1 MSSTVRA
8 TSSVRQGNTYFT
20 NIATVATTDLL
31 DATGATT
38 VVVNNAGAWQTG
50 TIGTVVLRDLGKTV
64 RVPATSNGSGNYQR
78 ILRKVQRVDVGAQ
91 TSTAFPVSN
100 GFVGFNEGVGGAADA
115 GSGNNPSGFETFY
128 IQIGATTAAAST
140 PPKFV
145 RCGLA

>member
-8 TSSVRQGNTYFT
+8 TSSVRQGNGYFT

-31 DATGATT
+31 DATGAAAT
-38 VVVNNAGAWQTG
+38 VGGPAGWQTG
-50 TIGTVVLRDLGKTV
+50 TIGTVVLRDMGKTV
-64 RVPATSNGSGNYQR
+64 RVPATSNGYGNYQR
-78 ILRKVQRVDVGAQ
+78 ILRKVQRVDPSAQ
-91 TSTAFPVSN
+91 TSTAFPVTN
-100 GFVGFNEGVGGAADA
+100 GFVGFNEGVGGSADA

-128 IQIGATTAAAST
+128 IEIGATNAAAST